1 MIRRPPRSTLFP
13 YTTLFRSLVRAVKK
27 SQDRKETRPM
37 TPSPPIA
44 AAAVSGATQSSRR
57 FLRQVL
63 LEPASIALVGASD
76 DVGKTG
82 GRPPQFLPRAGF
94 AGPIYPLNPHPH
106 PGHGEPARPRPAP
119 LPPGPDPAFLLSPPP
134 T

>member
-37 TPSPPIA
+37 NASTSIA

-82 GRPPQFLPRAGF
+82 GRPPQVLRRGGVCRPHLP
-94 AGPIYPLNPHPH
+94 PQPHPT
-106 PGHGEPARPRPAP
+106 PGPGRPPPPPPAP
-119 LPPGPDPAFLLSPPP
+119 
-134 T
+134 

>member
-82 GRPPQFLPRAGF
+82 GRPPQVLRRAGLS
-94 AGPIYPLNPHPH
+94 GPIYPLHPH
-106 PGHGEPARPRPAP
+106 PPQGPGGAPPARPAP
-119 LPPGPDPAFLLSPPP
+119 LPPGPGHL
-134 T
+134 

>member
-37 TPSPPIA
+37 TPSTSIA

-82 GRPPQFLPRAGF
+82 GRPPPFLPGAGLF
-94 AGPIYPLNPHPH
+94 RPPHP
-106 PGHGEPARPRPAP
+106 PQPPPPPRPGEP
-119 LPPGPDPAFLLSPPP
+119 PPP
-134 T
+134 PPPPPPP